1 MKMALFQ
8 AQKAYE
14 AGEVPVGAV
23 VVKDG
28 KIISRARNMRE
39 GKQNALCHA
48 EILAIDKACRKLKS
62 FRLDGFEI
70 YVTLEPC
77 PMCAGAICG
86 ARLSRVVFGASDK
99 NYGCAGSKH
108 NFFADP
114 DFEHLAQ
121 VCGGV
126 MARECEELLQK
137 FFVQARK
144 RNRMN
149 KLLGKHAK
157 ILQDNL
163 STIGDTNVDIWQKND
178 GENANST
185 QKNGGTNNVIM
196 QKNDDKNV
204 DATQAK
210 SDTTVES
217 VPDDLSTTDGGD
229 AKILRAKGGV
239 DEAILREKCGANGDI
254 LQGENCEKAAAEC
267 EIDGEKYPFVR
278 MNSGEIVVAVA
289 RRKNGTNMLV
299 LGGGASDEEVVTF
312 AKKMFAQG
320 DKIVTKS
327 GKFLV

>member
-28 KIISRARNMRE
+28 VIISRARNMRE

-62 FRLDGFEI
+62 FRLDGCEI

-86 ARLSRVVFGASDK
+86 ARLSSVVFGASDK

-126 MARECEELLQK
+126 MARQCEELLQK

-144 RNRMN
+144 RNRMK

-157 ILQDNL
+157 ILPNNL
-163 STIGDTNVDIWQKND
+163 STNGGTNVDIWQEID
-178 GENANST
+178 DENANVT
-185 QKNGGTNNVIM
+185 QKNGGTGVDIL
-196 QKNDDKNV
+196 QTKGGKNV
-204 DATQAK
+204 DATQTKGDTNVK
-210 SDTTVES
+210 SEPKDLTTN
-217 VPDDLSTTDGGD
+217 DGVN
-229 AKILRAKGGV
+229 AKILRAKVGTSDDV
-239 DEAILREKCGANGDI
+239 
-254 LQGENCEKAAAEC
+254 LQGENCEKTVVEC
-267 EIDGEKYPFVR
+267 EIDGEKYPFVKI
-278 MNSGEIVVAVA
+278 NSEEVVVAVV
-289 RRKNGTNMLV
+289 RRKNGANMLV
-299 LGGGASDEEVVTF
+299 LGGGVSDEEVVAF
-312 AKKMFAQG
+312 AKKMFAKG
-320 DKIVTKS
+320 DKIVTKH